1 MLTPSDIRNR
11 MLKTTMGGYN
21 KKDTDDF
28 LDSVYQ
34 SFEILYKENKDLKD
48 KVASLSDGVQ
58 YYKQMENTLQKALI
72 LAEKTSTETQEAAKE
87 EAAKLIKETKEKADT
102 LLNNAKA
109 ETDALRNNTRTEA
122 DTLMS
127 ETREKAESL
136 LEEARI
142 QSDLIMTDAK
152 AQAEI
157 TKLKARHEFEDVQK
171 CISNLVKSYES
182 YYSQLKNLVSSQ
194 MELLESDDFKL
205 EVPDINNV
213 TDEDINEN
221 EEETNFSWN
230 NTVNNSDSNDDSG
243 NNDDSAA
250 TEEVLPDETSSNG
263 EDIEK
268 EQDTPFTFIDT
279 E

>member
-34 SFEILYKENKDLKD
+34 SFETIYKENKDLKD

-87 EAAKLIKETKEKADT
+87 EAAKLVKEAKEKADV
-102 LLNNAKA
+102 LLNDAKS
-109 ETDALRNNTRTEA
+109 ETDALRNKTRTEA

-127 ETREKAESL
+127 ETKDKAESI

-157 TKLKARHEFEDVQK
+157 TKLKARHDFEDVQK
-171 CISNLVKSYES
+171 CMGNLIKSYEN

-205 EVPDINNV
+205 EVPDINNI
-213 TDEDINEN
+213 TDENTEEN
-221 EEETNFSWN
+221 EEEKSFSWN
-230 NTVNNSDSNDDSG
+230 STGNNNISSDSDNT
-243 NNDDSAA
+243 DDSAV
-250 TEEVLPDETSSNG
+250 TEEVSSDG

>member
-1 MLTPSDIRNR
+1 M
-11 MLKTTMGGYN
+11 
-21 KKDTDDF
+21 
-28 LDSVYQ
+28 
-34 SFEILYKENKDLKD
+34 
-48 KVASLSDGVQ
+48 
-58 YYKQMENTLQKALI
+58 
-72 LAEKTSTETQEAAKE
+72 
-87 EAAKLIKETKEKADT
+87 
-102 LLNNAKA
+102 
-109 ETDALRNNTRTEA
+109 TEA

-127 ETREKAESL
+127 ETKDKAESI

-157 TKLKARHEFEDVQK
+157 TKLKARHDFEDVQK
-171 CISNLVKSYES
+171 CMGNLIKSYEN

-205 EVPDINNV
+205 EVPDINNI
-213 TDEDINEN
+213 TDENTEEN
-221 EEETNFSWN
+221 EEEKSFSWN
-230 NTVNNSDSNDDSG
+230 STGNNNISSDSDNT
-243 NNDDSAA
+243 DDSAV
-250 TEEVLPDETSSNG
+250 TEEVSSDG

>member
-34 SFEILYKENKDLKD
+34 SFETLYKENKDLKD
-48 KVASLSDGVQ
+48 KVASLSEGVQ

-87 EAAKLIKETKEKADT
+87 EAAKLIKEAKEKADV

-109 ETDALRNNTRTEA
+109 ETDALRNKTRTEA

-127 ETREKAESL
+127 ETREKAESVI
-136 LEEARI
+136 EEAKI

-157 TKLKARHEFEDVQK
+157 TKLKARHDFEDVQK
-171 CISNLVKSYES
+171 CMGNLIKSYDS

-194 MELLESDDFKL
+194 MELLESDGFKL
-205 EVPDINNV
+205 EIPDINNV
-213 TDEDINEN
+213 IDENINEN
-221 EEETNFSWN
+221 EEETSFSWN
-230 NTVNNSDSNDDSG
+230 STGNNSDNGNTD

-250 TEEVLPDETSSNG
+250 TEEVLPDGISSNG
-263 EDIEK
+263 EDIEE

>member
-34 SFEILYKENKDLKD
+34 SFETLYKENKDLKD
-48 KVASLSDGVQ
+48 KVASLSEGVQ

-87 EAAKLIKETKEKADT
+87 EADKLIKEAKEKADT

-109 ETDALRNNTRTEA
+109 ETDVLRNKTRTEA

-127 ETREKAESL
+127 ETREKAESVI
-136 LEEARI
+136 EEAKI

-157 TKLKARHEFEDVQK
+157 TRLKARHDFEDVQK
-171 CISNLVKSYES
+171 CMGNLIKSYDS

-194 MELLESDDFKL
+194 MELLESDGFKL
-205 EVPDINNV
+205 EIPDINNV
-213 TDEDINEN
+213 IDENINEN
-221 EEETNFSWN
+221 EEETSFSWN
-230 NTVNNSDSNDDSG
+230 STGNNSDNDNTD

-250 TEEVLPDETSSNG
+250 TEEVLPDGISSNG
-263 EDIEK
+263 EDIEE